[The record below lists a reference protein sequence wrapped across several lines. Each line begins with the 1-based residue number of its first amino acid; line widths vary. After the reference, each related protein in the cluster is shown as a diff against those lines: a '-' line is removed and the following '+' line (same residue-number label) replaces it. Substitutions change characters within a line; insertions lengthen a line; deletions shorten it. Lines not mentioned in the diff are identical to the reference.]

1 MDGLPT
7 PERNGERTITV
18 DVEVDDDL
26 RARVTNVGPEDD
38 ITMTALSL
46 GNLITSVLRQL
57 AVAEDD
63 DDDSDEE
70 IDGFFPQDE
79 GFS

>member
-7 PERNGERTITV
+7 PGPKERVITV

-38 ITMTALSL
+38 ITMSALSL

-57 AVAEDD
+57 AETEDD
-63 DDDSDEE
+63 DDDD
-70 IDGFFPQDE
+70 DLGFQPEE